1 MGRRLKRKQIKRD
14 QFITFVDRAMAWMG
28 QNWRTA
34 SIVIVGAVA
43 LGLLYWGVTLLVASR
58 GGAAAHALSE
68 AVATFAAPVGD
79 TSQGG
84 GDGPRFSTNVERL
97 DAAEKAFR
105 RVSSRYR
112 FTVPGRTARL
122 YLARVAEERGDVDGA
137 IRMLSELADK
147 RSDNPVVGLATLD
160 LLRLR
165 LARGEGR
172 QLVKEL
178 EAMASGKDPRLP
190 RDLALFQLAQLWER
204 EGNAE
209 EAVRLYRKLT
219 EDFPESP
226 YKFEAQQRLN
236 AAS

>member
-1 MGRRLKRKQIKRD
+1 VGRRLKRKEIKHD
-14 QFITFVDRAMAWMG
+14 QFITLIDRAMAWMG

-34 SIVIVGAVA
+34 SLVIGGAVA
-43 LGLLYWGVTLLVASR
+43 LGLVYWGVTLLIASR
-58 GGAAAHALSE
+58 SGAGAHALSE
-68 AVATFAAPVGD
+68 AVATFAAPVGSPSGSSKGPQFASD
-79 TSQGG
+79 T
-84 GDGPRFSTNVERL
+84 ERL

-105 RVSSRYR
+105 RVASRYR
-112 FTVPGRTARL
+112 FTAPGRTAKL
-122 YLARVAEERGDVDGA
+122 YLARIAEERGDVDAA
-137 IRMLSELADK
+137 IRLLTELADK
-147 RSDNPVVGLATLD
+147 RSDHPVVGLATLD

-165 LARGEGR
+165 LARGEGG

-178 EAMASGKDPRLP
+178 EAMVAGKDPRLP

-204 EGNAE
+204 QGNAE
-209 EAVRLYRKLT
+209 EAARLYRKLT